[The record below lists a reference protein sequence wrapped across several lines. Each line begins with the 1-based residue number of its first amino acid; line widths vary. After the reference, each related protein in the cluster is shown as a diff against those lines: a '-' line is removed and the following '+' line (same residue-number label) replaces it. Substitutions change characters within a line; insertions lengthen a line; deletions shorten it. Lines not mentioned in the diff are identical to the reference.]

1 MVLKTRINFNGQ
13 RQKLA
18 ICDSHDKGKK
28 KELVEQKF
36 QNESS
41 FIYEQFFLFYF
52 FPLGIVP
59 LPVRI
64 YKERKK
70 LYSNGNPKTRQNKE
84 KSYFSKKI
92 QQNGGFKK
100 QNKLNSIEK

>member
-36 QNESS
+36 QNASS
-41 FIYEQFFLFYF
+41 FIYEEFFLFYF
-52 FPLGIVP
+52 FPLGIAP

-64 YKERKK
+64 YKERKSFVPMATQK
-70 LYSNGNPKTRQNKE
+70 PDKIKKNRTFLRRYSRMVDLR
-84 KSYFSKKI
+84 S
-92 QQNGGFKK
+92 
-100 QNKLNSIEK
+100 KLN